1 MKRIFRRITL
11 VILLFAMIMSSTACK
26 KAMYVSGNTHVPI
39 EFGKLAYAKVEA
51 NRLIFNNV
59 DVTLDF
65 YYAFYRINNNT
76 KEQLKEN
83 AEEKQYQPNF
93 AIYLSNNEELIFAE
107 DDNEKIVDC
116 ETGVN
121 ATLYKYFTF
130 DETFDTDY
138 GYTTKGFNEI
148 QYNYSEKL
156 TIPEGFFVS
165 SCEFVYIHV
174 VYFAYDKI
182 NDLIH
187 DHSVLYT
194 VQIKYKLLGVDKVI
208 LLND

>member
-1 MKRIFRRITL
+1 
-11 VILLFAMIMSSTACK
+11 MIMSSTACK
-26 KAMYVSGNTHVPI
+26 KPMYVSGNTHVPI
-39 EFGKLAYAKVEA
+39 EFGKRAYAKVEA

-107 DDNEKIVDC
+107 DENEKIVDC

-148 QYNYSEKL
+148 QYNYS
-156 TIPEGFFVS
+156 
-165 SCEFVYIHV
+165 Y
-174 VYFAYDKI
+174 
-182 NDLIH
+182 
-187 DHSVLYT
+187 
-194 VQIKYKLLGVDKVI
+194 
-208 LLND
+208 